1 MQVYS
6 FNTRP
11 RNIWDDIRTRDYG
24 DLSAQDYI
32 TQLSESF
39 SPVEVGELKSFEVYN
54 AVQQDSIK
62 QVIEAK
68 SQWEAASDILSGRKN
83 GTLLG
88 FDLETLGYTGQESQ
102 SGLSLITEF
111 GLGKRVYDNGSLV
124 DSDYI
129 SYAMGANKEQVQEL
143 YEIVGKFR
151 TKGLNALDKTEQSTV
166 KRLSMIGSPESFHDV
181 FASVNDENLGY
192 MWTVRNLGEATMN
205 YDDMITGIKRLNSLY
220 NSGAKSEEYL
230 PKILNLFESQAQDSV
245 IYGANA
251 KFDYGMLER
260 LTGIDFSDY
269 YSRTVDVTNGIRIGA
284 SSESSSV
291 LSYLVGKTGRVPLH
305 TEMAASMDNLPEIF
319 GLNIKQLHT
328 AGKDVFNEG
337 EILTFRNFSRTEN
350 GQYQSL
356 IDSVI
361 QASNSDI
368 QQTRTVDLENSVFF
382 FNRGGMNISKSDFA
396 TVNGEVIPQSYSM
409 SNDYW
414 RIDVNSTGTYS
425 LKMPNDES
433 SIERF
438 IAVYQNAT
446 DSNVVIRKEYDS
458 AEKFIEELRRNT
470 NQIPIDD
477 ISPKQLRDQH
487 KLALLD
493 RGRREFIKGINPGD
507 VRRNN
512 HADEYG
518 LQKLLSDSKKLS
530 IIKNDSN
537 FKGSYTLNDNLLS
550 IVEAHKKELGLHSP
564 YQIQSF
570 AGSIERLHY
579 ESKMIDY
586 ISKQIDSAYG
596 DTLDNLGKTILFEQV
611 YSNIQEEVSS
621 LGYQTSVE
629 IAAEKPVY
637 NISDVFGIDIDTDNG
652 IKRINT
658 QTVESARTD
667 VDRIFSNTTK
677 EQAISILDD
686 LADRKVISKEVRDK
700 LVSSADMNFKPN
712 EGIYNFTVD
721 VATELSKI
729 TDIFK
734 KQYAKSDKVID
745 EFTTVKSK
753 EITPDYNPVKFDKD
767 NIIAIQNKNLRS
779 VSTEQSLIARG
790 LLYDTNSHKNVH
802 LGALL
807 SKPEFRELV
816 DDSIAKA
823 LQDTRVLISGES
835 ESKIV
840 SQLADSLNIQTNAQR
855 QILEEM
861 FISKD
866 KPYSLARTDT
876 GMQHFIITPK
886 QGTNDSAFVIVTN
899 DKHVNTVQDIL
910 MKQQDDIER
919 ILDDKN
925 LSSFQELRKIFDDD
939 AAIIELHHVN
949 SKEIDDLYSD
959 SVMQLL
965 NSTRESKEKDKSIS
979 LTSITQGRIEK
990 FTTPTIEMYT
1000 SKNSNKIEMKVVD
1013 NIEDI
1018 LSAYRMKHKDFIARV
1033 SDNDFSEATTSIRRA
1048 QNNVLTK
1055 LSAPSSYRGRVT
1067 SRGIK
1072 RIPNFHAA
1080 DYINAYEMDI
1090 KGVLDLFK
1098 EMAMETNQSPNEVQ
1112 KILEA
1117 FNAQHGIVSENLLK
1131 NVINSNRKYGYE
1143 SVATSAQF
1151 AEYFA
1156 QRLFLGEGSE
1166 NILDAMINTA
1176 QNNKERYS
1184 DSVSTVLSNLKNI
1197 TSEIN
1202 QILPDSATKHKDTRY
1217 MVSFKMPGEFSNLQ
1231 GLFSTMRPTY
1241 YQQNRPMFFTEK
1253 DFIALGNMAGGFLND
1268 GYSRIGQSSYSA
1280 LEYKIKPED
1289 GIKNIT
1295 TRFKQVS
1302 DADLYSIYNSYLS
1315 NPDAI
1320 IDITEKVRESTKTNI
1335 SRDKIKKGIEYISS
1349 EMSNVYEGKW
1359 YVDPLLGQ
1367 TAMFTD
1373 IDAKRISPFNVE
1385 NINVEAT
1392 TNFLRKKKYIES
1404 GDQIGISIN
1413 NQKIFY
1419 DGPRF
1424 KVDNEIIDNLTS
1436 YGYSYI
1442 MPETSMIDDI
1452 KLMIGSE
1459 KGTAHTISMENFMK
1473 HTGLGEYTNA
1483 KDLEKATQIA
1493 HGIFQ
1498 ELFGANI
1505 VGNISAVKHN
1515 NNYAAWSTWNII
1527 ETQFK
1532 AADRLSG
1539 LEALI
1544 RKIPEFDDWNFSI
1557 NKNNDL
1563 ILDTSHSKNIVQ
1575 AIRKL
1580 EDRLKT
1586 DAKTH
1591 ELADDALYKLYSNIL
1606 SEIEY
1611 TRENNIIY
1619 GGVQRVHMNEHLS
1632 NMFKMDKRLEQAI
1645 RLRNQ
1650 DFYEIKVR
1658 DDKGRLDVRGID
1670 DKYIDEFKKLA
1681 MSEDIGI
1688 ADVKYSNMDLF
1699 QAYANNSSVNNPAV
1713 LNAKRYNI
1721 AAQKRT
1727 NDITGVIQAR
1737 DFLFN
1742 GEIPKNTVKI
1752 TIDDLK
1758 NSKGERIIPKGANVD
1773 DLRNF
1778 IFDIDGKPSEFLQR
1792 LAHQQGVELEKDSY
1806 SVYFDFGQKVTINLG
1821 KNNATTISGVV
1832 LPRLNVLTTTS
1843 GMDEYFVDSQRNVT
1857 SLMNSI
1863 LDYIDNEPGHKE
1875 LKDIIE
1881 LYGSK
1886 LVKNTQMLDSDS
1898 DLYKAVGRWAM
1909 PNSGQFLSQDETAAL
1924 VEDMFTDGLYD
1935 KYLRQE
1941 EIRKQI
1947 INKDYSNI
1955 DEYNTLSKEI
1965 KEGLSKI
1972 ADEIEETD
1980 KLPEFQGIKLM
1991 NASRD
1996 GTRHKFLSSIIE
2008 IDGKQTYN
2016 NAVAIGERGFKELG
2030 FDFGKAGMDLL
2041 SAQQT
2046 GKKFIIPGMA
2056 EGQFVVSQSDINALV
2071 KKINEQK
2078 IGIKLDANDK
2088 DIIGTLNSLLKD
2100 KYGLD
2105 PDTSVSIRDIN
2116 HALTNKQKKEVSN
2129 IFEAFE
2135 NIGKKYATEVGLF
2148 GEHVRYPTFVGQPA
2162 VNVKLDTTITGR
2174 QMRFLNP
2181 LFSLFTNV
2189 DFDGDTTFLSLIL
2202 NGNSVGTYENKAFKF
2217 LHESWKQGMSKNRS
2231 LIADKIRD
2239 GEAFKRD
2246 LLTDY
2251 DYSYASMLKS
2261 FKENEFWEAVNEFVD
2276 VNMPE
2281 FRSLSN
2287 AEKEANEGLM
2297 MAAMHSKEM
2306 ISAWEKAGINT
2317 LTDKQV
2323 ILASMIPNIRKLDIG
2338 MFSTPN
2344 FNLRDV
2350 ILEVRNNDYYDLSTR
2365 TRIADILSDMSNMK
2379 THGLMDIT
2387 EQKGIDVKHIIDAH
2401 NVTSTPK
2408 WSIGMSKMFKRGRT
2422 IEDREKGLIDLIE
2435 ASKSILFK
2443 DYRDK
2448 NGKLVSTEQIA
2459 EEILSKTREELKQLG
2474 DDNITVSKRWLRGV
2488 FDISEIEGTDVMFSS
2503 VLKKGNA
2510 FNTIVSDI
2518 INDTPTHAYG
2528 TLLSELNPIL
2538 EKIENAVNLKYE
2550 TTGYH
2555 VYIKPG
2561 DMSGSKDAMYITD
2574 GIDGDFIT
2582 FKEVNIDKNGIE
2594 VNQDGRIVYKSK
2606 ENLYAGTIR
2615 QANNEA
2621 DKFFGNIGRSPE
2633 ILTVHDITE
2642 ENAAYRDAMTTVTRK
2657 KTSNTINTILGKN
2670 GITEYEK
2677 FLSLDD
2683 VKKIN
2688 YGKTQYDN
2696 ITRLFG
2702 STRKE
2707 AEQQLQRVQ
2716 ELELAYK
2723 YYNSGNNNTGGIK
2736 PLIAELNQDIIDN
2749 PNKYANTTFSDAL
2762 YKKIADYMGG
2772 DTIKL
2777 EKALDMQAK
2786 FGNIIDEYDSAIK
2799 SLNNGLYDIISAK
2812 DTLNKDFDTL
2822 EKLYK
2827 EMQNIDE
2834 VKDFSGDISTRVSNR
2849 QNIINDTL
2857 SKLRNANQDTISK
2870 AQDTVYKL
2878 FKDNQQMVEF
2888 FRLNEHS
2895 IDTKVGFGSYLGVK
2909 FGNLSDKDISN
2920 ILSEAKQIQQAN
2932 QATGK
2937 YATAVLQTEEA
2948 LRIFK
2953 RNNPNIM
2960 RGDKPAITL
2969 ISSSKE
2975 VQEII
2980 TQNKKIINDIKQN
2993 IDVLDEKQI
3002 DAIRKKAE
3010 QNAKNNTKKRI
3021 LDNEAF
3027 SGVKDIAKKYITP
3040 KNIGIAAAGMAAL
3053 GIANNL
3059 LHRQRNQ
3066 SPLAPE
3072 QTASTSP
3079 SIAGNNPSVDLP
3091 PQQQQAP
3098 ASKNPLQ
3105 KRVVY
3110 HDNQSGLN
3118 FKVSAKT
3125 KHNMD
3130 ARQTSSLINNAGG
3143 GQVGY
3148 SVTQDTSGVSDNW
3161 LANKFAELA

>member
-6 FNTRP
+6 FNTQP

-32 TQLSESF
+32 TQLSKSF
-39 SPVEVGELKSFEVYN
+39 SPVEVGALKSFEIYD

-88 FDLETLGYTGQESQ
+88 FDLETLGYTSQESQ

-111 GLGKRVYDNGSLV
+111 GIGKRIYDNGSLI

-143 YEIVGKFR
+143 YELVGKFR
-151 TKGLNALDKTEQSTV
+151 TQGLNALNQTEQSTV
-166 KRLSMIGSPESFHDV
+166 KRLSMIGSPENFHDI
-181 FASVNDENLGY
+181 FASVNDKNLGY
-192 MWTVRNLGEATMN
+192 MWTVRNLGKATMN

-230 PKILNLFESQAQDSV
+230 PKILSLFESQAQDSI

-251 KFDYGMLER
+251 KFDYGMLEK
-260 LTGIDFSDY
+260 LTGRDFGDY
-269 YSRTVDVTNGIRIGA
+269 YSRTVDITNGIRIGA

-368 QQTRTVDLENSVFF
+368 QKTRTIDLENSVFF
-382 FNRGGMNISKSDFA
+382 FNRGGMNISRSDFA
-396 TVNGEVIPQSYSM
+396 TINGEAIPQSYSM

-425 LKMPNDES
+425 LKMPNEES

-438 IAVYQNAT
+438 IAVYQNAA
-446 DSNVVIRKEYDS
+446 DSDVVVRKEYDS
-458 AEKFIEELRRNT
+458 VEKFIEELRRNT
-470 NQIPIDD
+470 NQVPIDD

-512 HADEYG
+512 HTDEYG

-537 FKGSYTLNDNLLS
+537 FKGNYTLNDNLLS

-570 AGSIERLHY
+570 ASSIERLHY

-586 ISKQIDSAYG
+586 ISQQIDSAYG
-596 DTLDNLGKTILFEQV
+596 DTLDNLSKTILFEQV

-621 LGYQTSVE
+621 LGYKTPVE

-637 NISDVFGIDIDTDNG
+637 NISDVFGIDIDTGDG

-686 LADRKVISKEVRDK
+686 LTDRKVISKEVRDK

-745 EFTTVKSK
+745 EFTLVKSK
-753 EITPDYNPVKFDKD
+753 EISPERELVKFDTD

-790 LLYDTNSHKNVH
+790 LLYDTNTGKNVH
-802 LGALL
+802 LGALF
-807 SKPEFRELV
+807 SKQEFRKLI
-816 DDSIAKA
+816 DDSITQA

-835 ESKIV
+835 ESKVV
-840 SQLADSLNIQTNAQR
+840 SQLADTLNLQTASQR

-861 FISKD
+861 FLSKD
-866 KPYSLARTDT
+866 KSYSLSRTDT
-876 GMQHFIITPK
+876 GMQHFIISPK

-899 DKHVNTVQDIL
+899 DKHVNAVQDIL
-910 MKQQDDIER
+910 MKQQDGIER

-925 LSSFQELRKIFDDD
+925 LSSFQELRKIFDND
-939 AAIIELHHVN
+939 AAVIELHHVN
-949 SKEIDDLYSD
+949 TQEIDDLFSD
-959 SVMQLL
+959 DIIQLF
-965 NSTRESKEKDKSIS
+965 NSTRNRKETDKTVS

-990 FTTPTIEMYT
+990 FTTPTIEMF
-1000 SKNSNKIEMKVVD
+1000 SPKNSNKIEMKVVD
-1013 NIEDI
+1013 NVEDM
-1018 LSAYRMKHKDFIARV
+1018 LSAYRFKSNDFITRIIN
-1033 SDNDFSEATTSIRRA
+1033 NDFAGATISLRQA
-1048 QNNVLTK
+1048 QNNVLRK

-1067 SRGIK
+1067 SKGII
-1072 RIPNFHAA
+1072 RIPDFHAA

-1112 KILEA
+1112 KILET
-1117 FNAQHGIVSENLLK
+1117 FNSQHGIVSEKLLE
-1131 NVINSNRKYGYE
+1131 NTISPNRKYGYE
-1143 SVATSAQF
+1143 SITTSAQF

-1156 QRLFLGEGSE
+1156 QRLFLGKGNE
-1166 NILDAMINTA
+1166 NILDAMISTA
-1176 QNNKERYS
+1176 QNNKERYGN
-1184 DSVSTVLSNLKNI
+1184 SVSIVLSNLKNVA
-1197 TSEIN
+1197 SEIN

-1217 MVSFKMPGEFSNLQ
+1217 MVSFKKPGEFSNLQ

-1253 DFIALGNMAGGFLND
+1253 DFIALGDMAGGFLND

-1280 LEYKIKPED
+1280 LEYKIKPE
-1289 GIKNIT
+1289 GKIKSIT

-1302 DADLYSIYNSYLS
+1302 DADLYSIYSSYIS

-1320 IDITEKVRESTKTNI
+1320 ISITEKVKQSTETNI

-1349 EMSNVYEGKW
+1349 EISNVYEGKW

-1373 IDAKRISPFNVE
+1373 IDAKRINPFNVE
-1385 NINVEAT
+1385 NINVDAT
-1392 TNFLRKKKYIES
+1392 TNFLRKKKYIEA

-1424 KVDNEIIDNLTS
+1424 KVNDEIIDNLTS

-1473 HTGLGEYTNA
+1473 YTGLGEYTNA

-1505 VGNISAVKHN
+1505 IGNISAVKHN
-1515 NNYAAWSTWNII
+1515 NNYSAWSTWNII
-1527 ETQFK
+1527 ETHFK

-1539 LEALI
+1539 LEALV
-1544 RKIPEFDDWNFSI
+1544 RDIPEFSDWKFNI
-1557 NKNNDL
+1557 QDEDL
-1563 ILDTSHSKNIVQ
+1563 ILDTSDSKSIVQ

-1580 EDRLKT
+1580 EERLKT

-1591 ELADDALYKLYSNIL
+1591 EQANDTLYKLYSNIL

-1611 TRENNIIY
+1611 TRQNNIIY

-1658 DDKGRLDVRGID
+1658 NEKGFLDVRGID
-1670 DKYIDEFKKLA
+1670 DKYIDAFKAKA
-1681 MSEDIGI
+1681 MSDNIGI
-1688 ADVKYSNMDLF
+1688 ADVNYSGMDLF
-1699 QAYANNSSVNNPAV
+1699 QAYSDNISVNNPAV
-1713 LNAKRYNI
+1713 LNAQRYNR
-1721 AAQKRT
+1721 AAQKRI

-1742 GEIPKNTVKI
+1742 GEIPENIVKI
-1752 TIDDLK
+1752 TVDDLK
-1758 NSKGERIIPKGANVD
+1758 DSKGQRIIPKGATVEE
-1773 DLRNF
+1773 LRNF
-1778 IFDIDGKPSEFLQR
+1778 IFDVDGTPSEFLQR
-1792 LAHQQGVELEKDSY
+1792 LAYNQGVELEKDSY

-1821 KNNATTISGVV
+1821 KNNSTTISGVV

-1886 LVKNTQMLDSDS
+1886 LIKNTQILDSDS

-1924 VEDMFTDGLYD
+1924 VEDMFTNGLYD

-1947 INKDYSNI
+1947 INRDYSNI
-1955 DEYNTLSKEI
+1955 DEYNALSKKI
-1965 KEGLSKI
+1965 KEGLSEI
-1972 ADEIEETD
+1972 ADKIEND
-1980 KLPEFQGIKLM
+1980 DILPEFQGIKLM

-2030 FDFGKAGMDLL
+2030 FDFGKAGIDLL

-2046 GKKFIIPGMA
+2046 GKKSIIPGMA
-2056 EGQFVVSQSDINALV
+2056 EGQFIVSQADINAVV

-2105 PDTSVSIRDIN
+2105 QDTSISIRDIN
-2116 HALTNKQKKEVSN
+2116 KSLTNKQKKEVSG

-2162 VNVKLDTTITGR
+2162 VNIKLDTTITGR

-2189 DFDGDTTFLSLIL
+2189 DFDGDTTFLSLML
-2202 NGNSVGTYENKAFKF
+2202 NGNSIGTYENETFKF

-2261 FKENEFWEAVNEFVD
+2261 FKEDEFWTAVNEFVD
-2276 VNMPE
+2276 VNMSE
-2281 FRSLSN
+2281 FRGLSN

-2297 MAAMHSKEM
+2297 MAAMHSEEM
-2306 ISAWEKAGINT
+2306 ISAWEKASINT
-2317 LTDKQV
+2317 LTDRQV

-2350 ILEVRNNDYYDLSTR
+2350 ILDVRNNDYYDLSTR
-2365 TRIADILSDMSNMK
+2365 TEIADILSDMSNMK

-2443 DYRDK
+2443 DYRDE
-2448 NGKLVSTEQIA
+2448 NGKLISTQQIA
-2459 EEILSKTREELKQLG
+2459 EEILSKTRQELKELG
-2474 DDNITVSKRWLRGV
+2474 NDNITVAKRWLRGV
-2488 FDISEIEGTDVMFSS
+2488 FDISNIEGTDIMFSTA
-2503 VLKKGNA
+2503 LKKGSV
-2510 FNTIVSDI
+2510 FNIIVDDI

-2538 EKIENAVNLKYE
+2538 EKIDNAVNLKYN

-2561 DMSGSKDAMYITD
+2561 DMSGTKDATYITE

-2582 FKEVNIDKNGIE
+2582 FKEVFIDENGIAIDKKGKIIYG
-2594 VNQDGRIVYKSK
+2594 DKK
-2606 ENLYAGTIR
+2606 ELRAGTTR

-2621 DKFFGNIGRSPE
+2621 DIFFENIGRSPE
-2633 ILTVHDITE
+2633 ILTVHDISVQ
-2642 ENAAYRDAMTTVTRK
+2642 NMAYQDAKTTVIRK
-2657 KTSNTINTILGKN
+2657 KMNNTINTILGEN

-2677 FLSLDD
+2677 FLALDG
-2683 VKKIN
+2683 VKQIN

-2702 STRKE
+2702 TTKE
-2707 AEQQLQRVQ
+2707 QAEQQLKRIQ

-2723 YYNSGNNNTGGIK
+2723 YYYAGKKTSGIQ
-2736 PLIAELNQDIIDN
+2736 PLITELNQDIIN
-2749 PNKYANTTFSDAL
+2749 HPEKYANTTFSDAL
-2762 YKKIADYMGG
+2762 YKKITTYIG
-2772 DTIKL
+2772 DEIKL
-2777 EKALDMQAK
+2777 KDSLVMQSK
-2786 FGNIIDEYDSAIK
+2786 FGNIIDEYNSAIS

-2812 DTLNKDFDTL
+2812 DSLNKNFDSL

-2827 EMQNIDE
+2827 EIQGIDE
-2834 VKDFSGDISTRVSNR
+2834 VKSFSGDIDTRILNR
-2849 QNIINDTL
+2849 QNIIDNTL
-2857 SKLRNANQDTISK
+2857 SKLRNKNQTTINTAQDTI
-2870 AQDTVYKL
+2870 YKL
-2878 FKDNQQMVEF
+2878 FKDEKQMIEF
-2888 FRLNEHS
+2888 FKLDKPS
-2895 IDTKVGFGSYLGVK
+2895 IDTTVGFGSYLGVK
-2909 FGNLSDKDISN
+2909 FGDLSSKDISN
-2920 ILSEAKQIQQAN
+2920 ILQEAKQIQQEN
-2932 QATGK
+2932 KSIGK
-2937 YATAVLQTEEA
+2937 HYSTAVFQTEEA
-2948 LRIFK
+2948 LKSFRK
-2953 RNNPNIM
+2953 PGIM
-2960 RGDKPAITL
+2960 KGNTEPVRKL
-2969 ISSSKE
+2969 IQSSKDVE
-2975 VQEII
+2975 DVIAQNQSII
-2980 TQNKKIINDIKQN
+2980 KTFRENILQSND
-2993 IDVLDEKQI
+2993 EQI
-3002 DAIRKKAE
+3002 DAIINKAQ
-3010 QNAKNNTKKRI
+3010 QNARNKTKKRM

-3027 SGVKDIAKKYITP
+3027 SGVKDMAKKYLTP
-3040 KNIGIAAAGMAAL
+3040 KNVGIAVAGMAAL

-3091 PQQQQAP
+3091 TQQQAP

-3130 ARQTSSLINNAGG
+3130 ARQTSSLINNVGG